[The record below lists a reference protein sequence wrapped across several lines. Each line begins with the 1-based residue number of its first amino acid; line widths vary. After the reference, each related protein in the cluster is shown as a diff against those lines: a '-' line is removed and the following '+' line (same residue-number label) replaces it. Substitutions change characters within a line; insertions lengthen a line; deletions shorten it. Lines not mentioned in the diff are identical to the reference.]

1 MQSISLKQTFSAFR
15 HYNYRLWFFGQ
26 LFSLIGTWM
35 QSTAQGFLVY
45 SLTGSAA
52 YLGIVSFAAGIP
64 TWLFT
69 LFGGVAADR
78 ISRRKLLMIT
88 QTSMLILAVILAALV
103 FTHVIQP
110 WMIILLAFLLG
121 IANAFDGPARMAFV
135 VELVDDRNDMTN
147 AIALNSSM
155 FNLATVVGPAVAGFT
170 YAWFGPAWCFL
181 LNGISFIA
189 VVIALAFMRIKPTV
203 FAERKTK
210 TFFEIKESIKY
221 VYANKIILV
230 LIASMGVVS
239 VFGFG
244 MLTLAPVWAVTILH
258 GDATTNGFLLS
269 ARGLGALIGALT
281 VAALGAQGIRGKMW
295 NLGSFLLPVLL
306 IIFALSPW
314 LAAALLL
321 LVGIGF
327 GLMLMANNTN
337 ALIQTSIP
345 DEMRGRVMAVY
356 TMVFM
361 GGMPIGSLILG
372 ALASIIPPQTAVLI
386 SGVILL
392 AFAIFTWL
400 ANPQIR
406 QLS

>member
-372 ALASIIPPQTAVLI
+372 ALASIIPPQAAVLI

-392 AFAIFTWL
+392 AFAVFTWL